1 MIITTIKTQNKKIE
15 RLKERYV
22 YQTVIATILLMHTL
36 LDALVGFNRY
46 ANFSSMKM
54 MLFATNRQFFQF

>member
-22 YQTVIATILLMHTL
+22 YQAVIATTLLMHPL
-36 LDALVGFNRY
+36 ANALAGFNQY

-54 MLFATNRQFFQF
+54 MFFAANRQFFRF